1 MITDKFV
8 EPRLGKYEGGGKH
21 KKLEQLTKQQNKALL
36 ATGISALIF
45 IAVMAILVVPEGAL
59 LRNPETGAILP
70 SPFMSGI
77 VAIILLFFFTVSI
90 TYGVKVGA
98 SRNKMTFRNY
108 W

>member
-1 MITDKFV
+1 M
-8 EPRLGKYEGGGKH
+8 
-21 KKLEQLTKQQNKALL
+21 EQLTKQQNKALL

-45 IAVMAILVVPEGAL
+45 IAVMAVLVVPEGAL

-77 VAIILLFFFTVSI
+77 VAIILLFFFLQFPLLMELRWEQ
-90 TYGVKVGA
+90 